1 MERLERNQIEADR
14 ISKSKSSGIAQ
25 ISSQI
30 MFLMG
35 AFMIVFGLIFMLINL
50 SKSDSII
57 MIWLPIMISGVA
69 LIVMGLLFKGKK
81 EDLKNRNNR
90 VHRRH

>member
-1 MERLERNQIEADR
+1 MERLERNQVEADR
-14 ISKSKSSGIAQ
+14 IRKSKSSGIAQ

-81 EDLKNRNNR
+81 EDFKNRNNR